1 MGRSEKEKGRGFRKG
16 RRGERGGSGKERGKE
31 RAGEGS
37 QEEAT
42 PRSFQEKLVSLK
54 SPLAKGAG
62 KGVICPYSGLQTTP

>member
-1 MGRSEKEKGRGFRKG
+1 MKRKRGGDSGRGGVERGKGRKWK
-16 RRGERGGSGKERGKE
+16 GERKE

-62 KGVICPYSGLQTTP
+62 KGVICPYSGLQTAP